1 MAWRVTACFVGGIFL
16 KIGGETMF
24 LRVPLVG
31 VDFERGIVRFVTSVA
46 LNALHE
52 LWAPSQLI
60 FTSRYHHVI
69 VLFERN
75 VKLIADCA

>member
-1 MAWRVTACFVGGIFL
+1 
-16 KIGGETMF
+16 MF

-52 LWAPSQLI
+52 LWAPSN
-60 FTSRYHHVI
+60 SYSHHDI
-69 VLFERN
+69 
-75 VKLIADCA
+75 IT